1 MEKTKKLIPLMDKDE
16 LLEFVKDELNE
27 AGIKDI
33 ADIQR
38 EMETGVFG
46 RNFSERGLQAYIR
59 LLKIELAEATSERPR
74 FMDSN
79 MFGEYF
85 AGKYAQLEFEELHL
99 ISLNGQLEITSD
111 DLIASGAI
119 DRATFSM
126 NKLFRIMCL
135 NSQPS
140 FMLVH
145 NHPSGILRPS
155 AQDITTAQSV
165 KKLAK
170 IAGLDFLDNFIVANG
185 KSLSF
190 RERELMQL

>member
-1 MEKTKKLIPLMDKDE
+1 MNKDE
-16 LLEFVKDELNE
+16 LLEVVKHDLD
-27 AGIKDI
+27 AVGINSTC
-33 ADIQR
+33 DIQR

-111 DLIASGAI
+111 DLIASGTVG
-119 DRATFSM
+119 RACFPM
-126 NKLFRIMCL
+126 NKIFRILCL
-135 NSQPS
+135 NAQPY

-155 AQDITTAQSV
+155 AQDITTAESV

-170 IAGLDFLDNFIVANG
+170 TAGLNFLDNFIVANG

-190 RERELMQL
+190 RSRDLI

>member
-16 LLEFVKDELNE
+16 LLELVKDELNE
-27 AGIKDI
+27 AGIKDT

-74 FMDSN
+74 FMDSS

-85 AGKYAQLEFEELHL
+85 AGKYARLEFEELHL

-111 DLIASGAI
+111 DLIASGMI

-145 NHPSGILRPS
+145 NHPSGIFRPS
-155 AQDITTAQSV
+155 EQDITTAESV

-170 IAGLDFLDNFIVANG
+170 TARLNFLDNFIVANG

-190 RERELMQL
+190 RSRDLI

>member
-16 LLEFVKDELNE
+16 LLELVKDELNE
-27 AGIKDI
+27 AGITDT

-74 FMDSN
+74 FMDSS

-85 AGKYAQLEFEELHL
+85 AGKYARLEFEELHL

-111 DLIASGAI
+111 DLIASGTI

-145 NHPSGILRPS
+145 NHPSGSLRPS
-155 AQDITTAQSV
+155 TQDITTAESV

-190 RERELMQL
+190 RSRDLI

>member
-1 MEKTKKLIPLMDKDE
+1 MNKDE

-27 AGIKDI
+27 AGITDT

-74 FMDSN
+74 FMDSS

-85 AGKYAQLEFEELHL
+85 AGKYARLEFEELHL

-111 DLIASGAI
+111 DLIASGMI

-155 AQDITTAQSV
+155 TQDITTAQSV

-190 RERELMQL
+190 RERELM

>member
-1 MEKTKKLIPLMDKDE
+1 MDKDE
-16 LLEFVKDELNE
+16 LLELVKDELNE
-27 AGIKDI
+27 AGITDT
-33 ADIQR
+33 ADIQK

-85 AGKYAQLEFEELHL
+85 AGKYARLEFEELHL
-99 ISLNGQLEITSD
+99 ISLNRQLEITSD

-155 AQDITTAQSV
+155 TQDITTAQNV

-190 RERELMQL
+190 RERELM

>member
-1 MEKTKKLIPLMDKDE
+1 MNKDE
-16 LLEFVKDELNE
+16 LLEFVKDELTE
-27 AGIKDI
+27 AGIKNTT
-33 ADIQR
+33 DIQR

-46 RNFSERGLQAYIR
+46 RNFSECGLQAYIR

-111 DLIASGAI
+111 DLIASGTI

-145 NHPSGILRPS
+145 NHPSGSLRPS
-155 AQDITTAQSV
+155 TQDITTAQNV

-170 IAGLDFLDNFIVANG
+170 IAGLDFLDNFIVADG

-190 RERELMQL
+190 RSRDLI

>member
-1 MEKTKKLIPLMDKDE
+1 MEETKKLVSLMNKDE
-16 LLEFVKDELNE
+16 LLEVVKHDLDVV
-27 AGIKDI
+27 GINSTC
-33 ADIQR
+33 DIQR

-74 FMDSN
+74 FMDSS

-111 DLIASGAI
+111 DLIASGTVN
-119 DRATFSM
+119 RASFPM

-145 NHPSGILRPS
+145 NHPSGSLRPS
-155 AQDITTAQSV
+155 TQDITTAQNV

-190 RERELMQL
+190 MERELM

>member
-1 MEKTKKLIPLMDKDE
+1 MKFDLKIGAVTSPDE
-16 LLEFVKDELNE
+16 LLEAVKHDLD
-27 AGIKDI
+27 AVGINSTC
-33 ADIQR
+33 DIQR

-46 RNFSERGLQAYIR
+46 RNLSERGLQAYIR

-74 FMDSN
+74 FMDSS

-85 AGKYAQLEFEELHL
+85 AGKYARLEFEELHL

-111 DLIASGAI
+111 DLIASGMI

-155 AQDITTAQSV
+155 AQDITTAESV

-170 IAGLDFLDNFIVANG
+170 TAGLDFLDNFIVANG

-190 RERELMQL
+190 RERELM

>member
-1 MEKTKKLIPLMDKDE
+1 MDKDE
-16 LLEFVKDELNE
+16 LLELVKDELNE
-27 AGIKDI
+27 AGITDT

-74 FMDSN
+74 FMDSS

-85 AGKYAQLEFEELHL
+85 AGKYARLEFEELHL

-111 DLIASGAI
+111 DLIASGTI

-145 NHPSGILRPS
+145 NHPSGSLRPS
-155 AQDITTAQSV
+155 TQDITTAESV

-190 RERELMQL
+190 RSRDLI

>member
-1 MEKTKKLIPLMDKDE
+1 MEKTKKLVSLMNKDE
-16 LLEFVKDELNE
+16 LLEAVKHDLD
-27 AGIKDI
+27 AVGINSTC
-33 ADIQR
+33 DIQR

-74 FMDSN
+74 FIDSN

-111 DLIASGAI
+111 DLIASGMI

-135 NSQPS
+135 NAQPY

-155 AQDITTAQSV
+155 TQDITTAQNV

-170 IAGLDFLDNFIVANG
+170 TARLNFLDNFIVANG

-190 RERELMQL
+190 RERELM

>member
-1 MEKTKKLIPLMDKDE
+1 MDKDE

-27 AGIKDI
+27 AGIKNTT
-33 ADIQR
+33 DIQR

-74 FMDSN
+74 FMDSS

-85 AGKYAQLEFEELHL
+85 GGKYAQLEFEELHL

-111 DLIASGAI
+111 DLIASGTI
-119 DRATFSM
+119 DRAAFSM

-145 NHPSGILRPS
+145 NHPSGSLRPS
-155 AQDITTAQSV
+155 ARDITTVESV

-170 IAGLDFLDNFIVANG
+170 TAGLNFLDNFIVADG

-190 RERELMQL
+190 RERELM

>member
-1 MEKTKKLIPLMDKDE
+1 MDKDE
-16 LLEFVKDELNE
+16 LLELVKDELNE
-27 AGIKDI
+27 AGITDT

-111 DLIASGAI
+111 DLIASGTVG
-119 DRATFSM
+119 RACFPM
-126 NKLFRIMCL
+126 NKIFRILCL
-135 NSQPS
+135 NAQPY

-145 NHPSGILRPS
+145 NHPSGSLRPS
-155 AQDITTAQSV
+155 AQDITTAENV

-190 RERELMQL
+190 RSRDLI

>member
-1 MEKTKKLIPLMDKDE
+1 MEETKKLIPLMDKDE
-16 LLEFVKDELNE
+16 LLEFVKDELTE
-27 AGIKDI
+27 AGITDT

-74 FMDSN
+74 FIDSN

-111 DLIASGAI
+111 DLIASGTI

-145 NHPSGILRPS
+145 NHPSGSLRPS
-155 AQDITTAQSV
+155 TQDITTAQNV

-170 IAGLDFLDNFIVANG
+170 IAGLDFLDNFIVADG

-190 RERELMQL
+190 RSRDLI

>member
-1 MEKTKKLIPLMDKDE
+1 MEETKKLIPLMDKDE

-99 ISLNGQLEITSD
+99 ISLNGQFEITSD

-155 AQDITTAQSV
+155 AQDIITAKNV

-185 KSLSF
+185 KRDRKSVV
-190 RERELMQL
+190 

>member
-1 MEKTKKLIPLMDKDE
+1 MNKDE
-16 LLEFVKDELNE
+16 LLEVVKHDLD
-27 AGIKDI
+27 AVGINSTC
-33 ADIQR
+33 DIQR
-38 EMETGVFG
+38 EMETDVFG

-74 FMDSN
+74 FIDSN

-111 DLIASGAI
+111 DLIASGTV
-119 DRATFSM
+119 DRAAFPM
-126 NKLFRIMCL
+126 NKIFRILCL
-135 NSQPS
+135 NAQPC

-145 NHPSGILRPS
+145 NHPSGSLRPS
-155 AQDITTAQSV
+155 AQDITTAESV

-170 IAGLDFLDNFIVANG
+170 TARLNFLDNFIVANG
-185 KSLSF
+185 KSLPF
-190 RERELMQL
+190 RSRDLI

>member
-1 MEKTKKLIPLMDKDE
+1 MDKDE

-111 DLIASGAI
+111 DLIASGTVN
-119 DRATFSM
+119 RASFPM
-126 NKLFRIMCL
+126 NKIFRIMCL

>member
-16 LLEFVKDELNE
+16 LLELVKDELNE
-27 AGIKDI
+27 AGITDTD
-33 ADIQR
+33 DIQR

-46 RNFSERGLQAYIR
+46 RNFSERGLQAYIH

-74 FMDSN
+74 FIDSN

-85 AGKYAQLEFEELHL
+85 AGKYARLEFEELHL

-111 DLIASGAI
+111 DLIASGTV

-145 NHPSGILRPS
+145 NHPSGSLRPS
-155 AQDITTAQSV
+155 TQDITTAQNV

-170 IAGLDFLDNFIVANG
+170 MAGLDFLDNFIVANG

-190 RERELMQL
+190 RSRDLI

>member
-1 MEKTKKLIPLMDKDE
+1 MEETKKLIPLMDKDE
-16 LLEFVKDELNE
+16 LLELVKDELNE
-27 AGIKDI
+27 AGITDT

-74 FMDSN
+74 FIDSN

-85 AGKYAQLEFEELHL
+85 AGKYARLEFEELHL

-111 DLIASGAI
+111 DLIASGTI

-145 NHPSGILRPS
+145 NHPSGSLRPS
-155 AQDITTAQSV
+155 TQDITTAQNV

-190 RERELMQL
+190 RERELM

>member
-1 MEKTKKLIPLMDKDE
+1 MEETKKLIPLMDKDE
-16 LLEFVKDELNE
+16 LLELVKDELNE
-27 AGIKDI
+27 AGITDT

-46 RNFSERGLQAYIR
+46 RNFSECGLQAYIR

-111 DLIASGAI
+111 DLVASGTV

-145 NHPSGILRPS
+145 NHPSGSLRPS

-170 IAGLDFLDNFIVANG
+170 IAGLDFLDNFIVADG

-190 RERELMQL
+190 RSRDLI

>member
-1 MEKTKKLIPLMDKDE
+1 MEETKKLIPLMDKDE

-27 AGIKDI
+27 AGITDT

-59 LLKIELAEATSERPR
+59 LLKIELAEATSKRPR

-111 DLIASGAI
+111 DLIASGTI
-119 DRATFSM
+119 DRAAFSM

-135 NSQPS
+135 NSQPR

-145 NHPSGILRPS
+145 NHPSGSLRPS
-155 AQDITTAQSV
+155 TQDITTAQNV

-190 RERELMQL
+190 RERELM

>member
-1 MEKTKKLIPLMDKDE
+1 MEETKKLVSLMNKDE
-16 LLEFVKDELNE
+16 LLEVVKHDLD
-27 AGIKDI
+27 AVGINSTC
-33 ADIQR
+33 DIQR

-46 RNFSERGLQAYIR
+46 RNFSEHGLQAYIR

-74 FMDSN
+74 FMDSS

-85 AGKYAQLEFEELHL
+85 AGKYARLEFEELHL

-111 DLIASGAI
+111 DLIASGMI

-135 NSQPS
+135 NNQPS

-145 NHPSGILRPS
+145 NHPSGSLRPS
-155 AQDITTAQSV
+155 AQDITTAESV

-190 RERELMQL
+190 RERELM

>member
-1 MEKTKKLIPLMDKDE
+1 MEKTKKLVSLMNKDE
-16 LLEFVKDELNE
+16 LLEAVKHDLD
-27 AGIKDI
+27 AVGINSTC
-33 ADIQR
+33 DIQR

-46 RNFSERGLQAYIR
+46 RNLSERGVQAYIR

-111 DLIASGAI
+111 DLIASGTVN
-119 DRATFSM
+119 RAAFPM
-126 NKLFRIMCL
+126 NKIFRILCL
-135 NSQPS
+135 NAQPY

-145 NHPSGILRPS
+145 NHPSGILSPS
-155 AQDITTAQSV
+155 TQDITTAQNV

-170 IAGLDFLDNFIVANG
+170 TARLNFLDNFIVANVM
-185 KSLSF
+185 SLSF
-190 RERELMQL
+190 RERGLI

>member
-1 MEKTKKLIPLMDKDE
+1 MEETKKLVSLMNKDE
-16 LLEFVKDELNE
+16 LLEVVKHDLDVV
-27 AGIKDI
+27 GINSTC
-33 ADIQR
+33 DIQR

-74 FMDSN
+74 FMDSS

-85 AGKYAQLEFEELHL
+85 TGKYAQLEFEELHL

-111 DLIASGAI
+111 DLIASGTVN
-119 DRATFSM
+119 RASFPM

-145 NHPSGILRPS
+145 NHPSGSLRPS
-155 AQDITTAQSV
+155 TQDITTAQNV

-190 RERELMQL
+190 MERELM

>member
-1 MEKTKKLIPLMDKDE
+1 MEKTKKLVSLMNKDE
-16 LLEFVKDELNE
+16 LLEAVKHDLD
-27 AGIKDI
+27 AVGINSTC
-33 ADIQR
+33 DIQR

-74 FMDSN
+74 FMDSS

-85 AGKYAQLEFEELHL
+85 AGKYARLEFEELHL

-111 DLIASGAI
+111 DLIASGTI

-126 NKLFRIMCL
+126 NKIFRIMCL

-190 RERELMQL
+190 RERELM

>member
-1 MEKTKKLIPLMDKDE
+1 MEETKKLIPLMDKDE

-27 AGIKDI
+27 AGITDT

-38 EMETGVFG
+38 EMEIGVFG

-74 FMDSN
+74 FMDSS

-85 AGKYAQLEFEELHL
+85 AGKYARLEFEELHL

-111 DLIASGAI
+111 DLIASGTI

-145 NHPSGILRPS
+145 NHPSGSLRPS
-155 AQDITTAQSV
+155 TQDITTAQNV

-170 IAGLDFLDNFIVANG
+170 IAGLDFLDNFIVADG

-190 RERELMQL
+190 RSRDLI

>member
-1 MEKTKKLIPLMDKDE
+1 MEETKKLIPLMDKDE
-16 LLEFVKDELNE
+16 LLEFVKDELTE
-27 AGIKDI
+27 AGIKNTT
-33 ADIQR
+33 DIQR

-74 FMDSN
+74 FMDSS

-85 AGKYAQLEFEELHL
+85 AGKYARLEFEELHL

-111 DLIASGAI
+111 DLIASGTI

-145 NHPSGILRPS
+145 NHPSGSLRPS
-155 AQDITTAQSV
+155 TQDITTAQNV

-170 IAGLDFLDNFIVANG
+170 IAGLDFLDNFIVADG

-190 RERELMQL
+190 RERELM

>member
-1 MEKTKKLIPLMDKDE
+1 MEETKKLIPLMDKDE
-16 LLEFVKDELNE
+16 LLELVKDELNE
-27 AGIKDI
+27 AGITDT

-74 FMDSN
+74 FIDSN

-85 AGKYAQLEFEELHL
+85 AGKYARLEFEELHL

-111 DLIASGAI
+111 DLIASGTI

-145 NHPSGILRPS
+145 NHPSGSLRPS
-155 AQDITTAQSV
+155 TQDITTAQNV

-170 IAGLDFLDNFIVANG
+170 IAGLDFLDNFIVADG

-190 RERELMQL
+190 RSRDLI

>member
-1 MEKTKKLIPLMDKDE
+1 MEETKKLIPLMDKDE

-27 AGIKDI
+27 AGITDT

-111 DLIASGAI
+111 DLIASGTI
-119 DRATFSM
+119 DRAAFSM

-145 NHPSGILRPS
+145 NHPSGSLRPS
-155 AQDITTAQSV
+155 TQDITTAQNV

-170 IAGLDFLDNFIVANG
+170 IAGLDFLDNFIVADG

-190 RERELMQL
+190 RSRDLI